1 MTLTMPCSHVCS
13 HHVHRLVA
21 TLVCAQQARSS
32 AHGDHRTARDR
43 SDPLGATHNIGG
55 RHAAKNDI
63 LEAKLERRARSS
75 CNPSLRVREPPKQP
89 LARLPSG
96 LMGQAPYMLQTREKN
111 SSRLDWYHF
120 NDKSR
125 KKVCPNMSR
134 KSNHHR
140 AYRNQWYQIIAPKRG
155 TAGGTSFPC
164 GKPCTGSLKLHRDQK
179 NSHFEEI

>member
-1 MTLTMPCSHVCS
+1 MSPLTGTENRARIGSYGAEHCIFVNLKQTAQQCVTMLYSRVCS

-21 TLVCAQQARSS
+21 TLVYARQARYS

-89 LARLPSG
+89 LARIASR
-96 LMGQAPYMLQTREKN
+96 LMEQTPYMLQTSEKN
-111 SSRLDWYHF
+111 SLRLVWRHF
-120 NDKSR
+120 NDKCR
-125 KKVCPNMSR
+125 KKVCPR
-134 KSNHHR
+134 
-140 AYRNQWYQIIAPKRG
+140 
-155 TAGGTSFPC
+155 
-164 GKPCTGSLKLHRDQK
+164 
-179 NSHFEEI
+179 

>member
-1 MTLTMPCSHVCS
+1 MLCSHVCS

-21 TLVCAQQARSS
+21 TPVYAQQARCS

-43 SDPLGATHNIGG
+43 YEPPGVTHNIG
-55 RHAAKNDI
+55 RRRAAKNDI
-63 LEAKLERRARSS
+63 LEAKLERRTRSS

-89 LARLPSG
+89 LARPVSRLI
-96 LMGQAPYMLQTREKN
+96 GQTPYMLQTSEKN
-111 SSRLDWYHF
+111 SLRLIWRHF
-120 NDKSR
+120 NDKCR

-134 KSNHHR
+134 RSNHHR

-179 NSHFEEI
+179 NSHFEGI